1 MRISDWSS
9 DVCSS
14 DLATAESARREVQAL
29 QPYRPDY
36 IKAFADGWRY
46 GQLPEETSMN
56 VETLA
61 ALADEAPKHG
71 PRVLTHT
78 VTVERGKLAAVAGID
93 VIAPSI
99 PEGVLAATA
108 TAHNKNADTIHAP
121 PTPTHPH

>member
-14 DLATAESARREVQAL
+14 DL

-61 ALADEAPKHG
+61 AFADEAHKHG
-71 PRVLTHT
+71 QRVLPHT
-78 VTVERGKLAAVAGID
+78 VTVERGKLAADAGID
-93 VIAPSI
+93 VIAHSAQDGEI
-99 PEGVLAATA
+99 GSASCRERVCQYV
-108 TAHNKNADTIHAP
+108 
-121 PTPTHPH
+121 